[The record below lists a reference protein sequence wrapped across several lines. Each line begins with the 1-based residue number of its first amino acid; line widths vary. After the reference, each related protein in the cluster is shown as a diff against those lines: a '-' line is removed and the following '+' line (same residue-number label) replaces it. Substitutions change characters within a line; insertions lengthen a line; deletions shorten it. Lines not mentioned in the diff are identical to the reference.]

1 MEFGTPTKLPDGRR
15 FLKIQGAPIQLN
27 NVKVQEGF
35 GVASPTLELPESLYE
50 KISALDEQVLTRAK
64 EDKQAWFGA
73 DLKDETIQGAFQS
86 SLTDGTLSV
95 GLAKLKGEIVT
106 KVFDNQKNSLEL
118 ASVGEGAQCDVLL
131 ELAGLWFLKKS
142 FGAVWRVIQA
152 RVRGP
157 PKAPAFPT
165 QYMFEDEPADEE
177 VEADDPSDYID

>member
-1 MEFGTPTKLPDGRR
+1 MEFGGPMKLPDGRR
-15 FLKIQGAPIQLN
+15 FLKIQGCVIQLN

-35 GVASPTLELPESLYE
+35 GVQSPTLEVPEGLHE
-50 KISALDEQVLTRAK
+50 KISALDEQVLAKAK
-64 EDKQAWFGA
+64 EDKLAWFGA

-95 GLAKLKGEIVT
+95 GLAKLKGEVVT
-106 KVFDNQKNSLEL
+106 RVFDSQKNPVEL
-118 ASVGEGAQCDVLL
+118 TAVAEGAQCDVLV

-165 QYMFEDEPADEE
+165 QYMFDDEPAEE
-177 VEADDPSDYID
+177 AAVEDPSDYID